1 MSNNLINTAM
11 SGLNAAQAA
20 MSTISNNIANQKV
33 NWYNRQMTVFNEN
46 GGTMTSNG
54 YIGNGVNV
62 SRIHREYN
70 EFLAGQMNRA
80 VTKQSALNSYNKNI
94 SQINNLLAD
103 KGNDVSSAIDDFFTS
118 LPNVTNNAEDN
129 PARTT
134 ILGKAEA
141 MVNMFNKAD
150 QSLRDLEKDINSQV
164 TNTTKNINE
173 YSKQIAKLNQEI
185 SRSQGFNGAEPNDLL
200 DQRDRLIQELNT
212 LVDVQVTQQDGG
224 FVNVSFANGLPL
236 VAGTRSYEVSAI
248 PSNKNSERLVVGY
261 SNGIDEVR
269 EVDAIPSNKNSER
282 LVVGYSNGI
291 DEVREVDAKRIN
303 GGELGGAYRSRNE
316 VLDASRNQLNQLA
329 LVLGDQF
336 NKQHEQGFDLN
347 GDKGDKFF
355 NLGGAHT
362 MPNGKNKGDATFDV
376 KYTDTR
382 EVKAA
387 DYTVKYEG
395 GKWNVTVEPG
405 NRKFTATP
413 NATTGELEFEG
424 MSIKVNGAAQEGDS
438 IVVQSVG
445 NVIAGMSVAISDPSK
460 IAAAGTKDSGP
471 SDNENMKKLFE
482 LPDEKLIDGKATIAG
497 GYGSLISM
505 VGNKV
510 NTAQV
515 DYDAQNA
522 ITSSILTQQQSVSG
536 VNLDEEY
543 GEMYRIQEYYMA
555 NAKVIQTAN
564 TMFDAIMQVL

>member
-1 MSNNLINTAM
+1 MSNSLINTAM

-20 MSTISNNIANQKV
+20 MSTVSNNIANQNVK
-33 NWYNRQMTVFNEN
+33 WYNRQMTVFNEN
-46 GGTMTSNG
+46 SGTMTGNG

-80 VTKQSALNSYNKNI
+80 MSKQSALNSYTQNI
-94 SQINNLLAD
+94 SQINDLLAD
-103 KGNDVSSAIDDFFTS
+103 KGNDVSSAIDEFFTS

-134 ILGKAEA
+134 VIGKAEA
-141 MVNMFNKAD
+141 MVNMFAKAD

-164 TNTTKNINE
+164 TNTSKNINE
-173 YSKQIAKLNQEI
+173 YTKQIAKLNNEI
-185 SRSQGFNGAEPNDLL
+185 SRSKGFNGADPNDLL
-200 DQRDRLIQELNT
+200 DQRDRLVQELNT

-224 FVNVSFANGLPL
+224 FVNVTFANGLPL
-236 VAGTRSYEVSAI
+236 VSGTRAYEVSAI
-248 PSNKNSERLVVGY
+248 PSNQNSERLVIGY
-261 SNGIDEVR
+261 SNGIDEM
-269 EVDAIPSNKNSER
+269 
-282 LVVGYSNGI
+282 
-291 DEVREVDAKRIN
+291 REVDAKRIK
-303 GGELGGAYRSRNE
+303 GGELGGAYRSREE
-316 VLDASRNQLNQLA
+316 VLDPSRNQLNQLA

-355 NLGGAHT
+355 DLGGAHV
-362 MPNGKNKGDATFDV
+362 MPNGKNKGNATFDV
-376 KYTDTR
+376 KYTDTK

-387 DYTVKYEG
+387 DYTVKYDG
-395 GKWNVTVEPG
+395 SNWNVTVEPG
-405 NRKFTATP
+405 GRKVA
-413 NATTGELEFEG
+413 AKVGATGELEFEG
-424 MSIKVNGAAQEGDS
+424 MSIKVNGAPQKDDS

-445 NVIAGMSVAISDPSK
+445 NVIAGMKVALTDPSK
-460 IAAAGTKDSGP
+460 IAAAGSKDTGP

-482 LPDEKLIDGKATIAG
+482 LPDEKIIDGKTTIAG

-515 DYDAQNA
+515 DFDAQVS
-522 ITSSILTQQQSVSG
+522 ITKSIVEQQQSVSG

-564 TMFDAIMQVL
+564 SMFDAIMQVL

>member
-1 MSNNLINTAM
+1 MSNSLINTAM

-20 MSTISNNIANQKV
+20 MSTVSNNIANQNVK
-33 NWYNRQMTVFNEN
+33 WYNRQMTVFNEN
-46 GGTMTSNG
+46 SGTMTGNG

-80 VTKQSALNSYNKNI
+80 MAKQSALSSYTQNI
-94 SQINNLLAD
+94 SQINDLLAD
-103 KGNDVSSAIDDFFTS
+103 KGNDVSSAIDEFFTS

-134 ILGKAEA
+134 VIGKAEA
-141 MVNMFNKAD
+141 MVNMFAKAD

-164 TNTTKNINE
+164 TNTSKNINE
-173 YSKQIAKLNQEI
+173 YTKQIAKLNNEI
-185 SRSQGFNGAEPNDLL
+185 SRAKGFNGAEPNDLL
-200 DQRDRLIQELNT
+200 DQRDRLVQELNT

-224 FVNVSFANGLPL
+224 FVNVTFANGLPL
-236 VAGTRSYEVSAI
+236 VSGTRSYEVSAI
-248 PSNKNSERLVVGY
+248 PSNKNSERLV
-261 SNGIDEVR
+261 I
-269 EVDAIPSNKNSER
+269 
-282 LVVGYSNGI
+282 GYSNGI
-291 DEVREVDAKRIN
+291 DEVREVDAKRIK
-303 GGELGGAYRSRNE
+303 GGELGGAYRSREE
-316 VLDASRNQLNQLA
+316 VLDPSRNQLNQLA

-347 GDKGDKFF
+347 GDKGEKFF
-355 NLGGAHT
+355 DLGGAHVMT
-362 MPNGKNKGDATFDV
+362 NGKNKGNATFDV
-376 KYTDTR
+376 KYTDTK

-387 DYTVKYEG
+387 DYTVKYDG
-395 GKWNVTVEPG
+395 SNWNVTVEPG
-405 NRKFTATP
+405 GRKVAATFD
-413 NATTGELEFEG
+413 ATKQELTFEG
-424 MSIKVNGAAQEGDS
+424 MNIKVNGTAQKDDS

-445 NVIAGMSVAISDPSK
+445 NVIAGMKVAVTDPSK
-460 IAAAGTKDSGP
+460 IAAAGADNTGS

-482 LPDEKLIDGKATIAG
+482 LPDQKIIDGKTTIAG

-515 DYDAQNA
+515 DFDAQVS
-522 ITSSILTQQQSVSG
+522 ITKSIVEQQQSVSG

-564 TMFDAIMQVL
+564 SMFDAIIQVL

>member
-1 MSNNLINTAM
+1 MSNSLINTAM

-33 NWYNRQMTVFNEN
+33 SWYNRQMTVFNEN
-46 GGTMTSNG
+46 GGTMTGNG

-70 EFLAGQMNRA
+70 EFLAGQLNRA
-80 VTKQSALNSYNKNI
+80 VTKQSALNSYTKNI
-94 SQINNLLAD
+94 SQINDLLAD
-103 KGNDVSSAIDDFFTS
+103 KGNDVSSAIDEFFTS

-134 ILGKAEA
+134 VIGKAEA
-141 MVNMFNKAD
+141 MVNMFAKAD

-164 TNTTKNINE
+164 TNTSKNINE
-173 YSKQIAKLNQEI
+173 YTKQIAKLNNEI
-185 SRSQGFNGAEPNDLL
+185 SRSKGFNGADPNDLL
-200 DQRDRLIQELNT
+200 DQRDRLVQELNT

-224 FVNVSFANGLPL
+224 FVNVTFANGLPL
-236 VAGTRSYEVSAI
+236 VSGTRAYEVSAI
-248 PSNKNSERLVVGY
+248 PSNKNSERLV
-261 SNGIDEVR
+261 I
-269 EVDAIPSNKNSER
+269 
-282 LVVGYSNGI
+282 GYSNGI
-291 DEVREVDAKRIN
+291 DEVREVDAKRIK

-316 VLDASRNQLNQLA
+316 VLDPSRNQLNQLA

-336 NKQHEQGFDLN
+336 NKQHKEGYDLN
-347 GDKGDKFF
+347 GDKGEDFF
-355 NLGGAHT
+355 KLGGAHVMT
-362 MPNGKNKGDATFDV
+362 NGKNKGDATFDV
-376 KYTDTR
+376 KYTDSK

-387 DYTVKYEG
+387 DYTVTYES

-405 NRKFTATP
+405 ERKFQATP
-413 NATTGELEFEG
+413 DATTGELKFEG
-424 MSIKVNGAAQEGDS
+424 MSIKVNGTPQEGDS

-445 NVIAGMSVAISDPSK
+445 NVIAGMEVAVTDPSK
-460 IAAAGTKDSGP
+460 IAAAGSKDTGP

-482 LPDEKLIDGKATIAG
+482 LPDEKIIDGKTTIAG

-515 DYDAQNA
+515 DFDAQTS
-522 ITSSILTQQQSVSG
+522 ITKSIQSQQQSVSG

>member
-1 MSNNLINTAM
+1 MSNSLINTAM

-20 MSTISNNIANQKV
+20 MSTVSNNIANQNVK
-33 NWYNRQMTVFNEN
+33 WYNRQMTVFNEN
-46 GGTMTSNG
+46 SGTMTGNG

-80 VTKQSALNSYNKNI
+80 MAKQSALNSYTQNI
-94 SQINNLLAD
+94 SQINDLLAD
-103 KGNDVSSAIDDFFTS
+103 KGNDVSSAIDEFFTS

-134 ILGKAEA
+134 VIGKAEA
-141 MVNMFNKAD
+141 MVNMFAKAD

-164 TNTTKNINE
+164 TNTSKNINE
-173 YSKQIAKLNQEI
+173 YTKQIAKLNNEI
-185 SRSQGFNGAEPNDLL
+185 SRAKGFNGAEPNDLL
-200 DQRDRLIQELNT
+200 DQRDRLVQELNT

-224 FVNVSFANGLPL
+224 FVNVTFANGLPL
-236 VAGTRSYEVSAI
+236 VSGTRAYEVSAI
-248 PSNKNSERLVVGY
+248 PSNKNSERLV
-261 SNGIDEVR
+261 I
-269 EVDAIPSNKNSER
+269 
-282 LVVGYSNGI
+282 GYSNGI
-291 DEVREVDAKRIN
+291 DEVREVDAKRIK
-303 GGELGGAYRSRNE
+303 GGELGGAYRSREE
-316 VLDASRNQLNQLA
+316 VLDPSRNQLNQLA

-347 GDKGDKFF
+347 GDKGEKFF
-355 NLGGAHT
+355 DLGGAHVMT
-362 MPNGKNKGDATFDV
+362 NGKNKGNATFDV
-376 KYTDTR
+376 KYTDTK

-387 DYTVKYEG
+387 DYTVKYDG
-395 GKWNVTVEPG
+395 SNWNVTVEPG
-405 NRKFTATP
+405 GRKVAATFD
-413 NATTGELEFEG
+413 ATKQELTFEG
-424 MSIKVNGAAQEGDS
+424 MNIKVNGTAQKDDS

-445 NVIAGMSVAISDPSK
+445 NVIAGMKVAVTDPSK
-460 IAAAGTKDSGP
+460 IAAAGADNTGP

-482 LPDEKLIDGKATIAG
+482 LPDQKIIDGKTTIAG

-515 DYDAQNA
+515 DFDAQVS
-522 ITSSILTQQQSVSG
+522 ITKSIVEQQQSVSG

-564 TMFDAIMQVL
+564 SMFDAIMQVL

>member
-11 SGLNAAQAA
+11 SGLNVAQAA

-248 PSNKNSERLVVGY
+248 PSS
-261 SNGIDEVR
+261 
-269 EVDAIPSNKNSER
+269 KNSER

>member
-1 MSNNLINTAM
+1 MSNSLINTAM

-33 NWYNRQMTVFNEN
+33 SWYNRQMTVFNEN
-46 GGTMTSNG
+46 GGTMTGNG

-70 EFLAGQMNRA
+70 EFLAGQLNRA
-80 VTKQSALNSYNKNI
+80 VTKQSALNSYTKNI
-94 SQINNLLAD
+94 SQINDLLAD
-103 KGNDVSSAIDDFFTS
+103 KGNDVSSAIDEFFTS

-134 ILGKAEA
+134 VIGKAEA
-141 MVNMFNKAD
+141 MVNMFAKAD

-164 TNTTKNINE
+164 TNTSKNINE
-173 YSKQIAKLNQEI
+173 YTKQIAKLNNEI
-185 SRSQGFNGAEPNDLL
+185 SRSKGFNGADPNDLL
-200 DQRDRLIQELNT
+200 DQRDRLVQELNT

-224 FVNVSFANGLPL
+224 FVNVTFANGLPL
-236 VAGTRSYEVSAI
+236 VSGTRAYEVSAI
-248 PSNKNSERLVVGY
+248 PSNKNSERLV
-261 SNGIDEVR
+261 I
-269 EVDAIPSNKNSER
+269 
-282 LVVGYSNGI
+282 GYSNGI
-291 DEVREVDAKRIN
+291 DEVREVDAKRIK

-316 VLDASRNQLNQLA
+316 VLDPSRNQLNQLA

-336 NKQHEQGFDLN
+336 NKQHKEGYDLN
-347 GDKGDKFF
+347 GDKGEDFF
-355 NLGGAHT
+355 KLGGAHVMT
-362 MPNGKNKGDATFDV
+362 NGKNKGDATFDV
-376 KYTDTR
+376 KYTDSK

-387 DYTVKYEG
+387 DYTVTYEG

-405 NRKFTATP
+405 ERKFQATP
-413 NATTGELEFEG
+413 DTTTGKLKFEG
-424 MSIKVNGAAQEGDS
+424 MSIKVNGTPQEGDS

-445 NVIAGMSVAISDPSK
+445 NVIAGMEVAVTDPSK
-460 IAAAGTKDSGP
+460 IAAAGSKDTGP

-482 LPDEKLIDGKATIAG
+482 LPDEKIIDGKTTIAG

-515 DYDAQNA
+515 DFDAQTS
-522 ITSSILTQQQSVSG
+522 ITKSIQSQQQSVSG